1 MKIRNDIDF
10 KQLEAIGF
18 IEDECNVSEGDHYY
32 SGNNYYY
39 EFDEESR
46 LVVNMLD
53 REMSILTLS
62 DDRLCGVYSLDK
74 ILEMFKMN
82 MIEMGV

>member
-1 MKIRNDIDF
+1 MKIRDDIDF
-10 KQLEAIGF
+10 KQLEVIGF
-18 IEDECNVSEGDHYY
+18 IEDECNISEGDHYY

-53 REMSILTLS
+53 REISILTLS
-62 DDRLCGVYSLDK
+62 DDILCGVYNLDK

-82 MIEMGV
+82 MIEMN